1 MDSDFK
7 NLPSVSIIIP
17 CYNAE
22 NSIGE
27 CLESVINLFY
37 PKDKLEIIVVDNNS
51 TDRSRD
57 IIRSF
62 PVIMLEEKEIQTSY
76 AARNKGISAA
86 KGEWLAFTDAD
97 CVADRNWLYYL
108 MLNHHNNEEV
118 GCIAG
123 QILPYKPRTLTELYS
138 ARKGILDQKRL
149 LTELKG
155 VATAN
160 VAYRKSVF
168 EKIGPFNANTISGG
182 DIEMSWRMQD
192 KLGLKIAFVEDAVIF
207 HKHRKTIYGLYRQYY
222 RYGIAHIFLWRIFPD
237 NYQLYDAETRFKNTL
252 KKAIQIF
259 PSQLI
264 KFIKGEIDEVELC
277 APFLDC
283 VIALAIYRAR
293 KKYAPELLH
302 GTRMLRDSARNG

>member
-192 KLGLKIAFVEDAVIF
+192 KLGLKIAFVEEAIVF
-207 HKHRKTIYGLYRQYY
+207 HKYRKTVYELYKQFYKYERS
-222 RYGIAHIFLWRIFPD
+222 RIFLHHTFP
-237 NYQLYDAETRFKNTL
+237 NYHQLDDVEATL
-252 KKAIQIF
+252 KNMLKIALKTL
-259 PSQLI
+259 PSQLL
-264 KFIKGEIDEVELC
+264 KLIKGEIDVVELMM
-277 APFLDC
+277 PFFDS
-283 VIALAIYRAR
+283 VIAFANYRAR

-302 GTRMLRDSARNG
+302 STRMLRDSAKNG